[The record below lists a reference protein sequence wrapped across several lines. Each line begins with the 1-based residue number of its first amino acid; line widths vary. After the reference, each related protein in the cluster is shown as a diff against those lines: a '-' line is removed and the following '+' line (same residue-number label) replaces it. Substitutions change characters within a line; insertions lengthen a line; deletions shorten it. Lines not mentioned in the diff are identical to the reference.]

1 MNYILRKIYWRPKA
15 VYHLVLM
22 NLKSCSIPKEI
33 LEKLEQEKQ
42 GMIVV
47 EIINN
52 FESVGSL

>member
-1 MNYILRKIYWRPKA
+1 
-15 VYHLVLM
+15 M